1 MKAGNQMRISI
12 SILMLAAAVCLV
24 AHCAGSGRR
33 IDAVKQDDPR
43 EVRPDDET
51 RAECLK
57 AIKRARLDARSGMYR
72 MYVYGRDRYDAGF
85 ARYLGEYM
93 KTRYG
98 IELIVYGP
106 EDRERKKCYS
116 NEMDKIILNT
126 FGADILANAE
136 QEAREMFDSRK

>member
-1 MKAGNQMRISI
+1 MRISI
-12 SILMLAAAVCLV
+12 YILILAAAVCL
-24 AHCAGSGRR
+24 AGHCSGSGRR
-33 IDAVKQDDPR
+33 IDTVKPDDSR

-85 ARYLGEYM
+85 ARYLEEYM

-126 FGADILANAE
+126 FGAEILADAE
-136 QEAREMFDSRK
+136 REARELFESRK

>member
-1 MKAGNQMRISI
+1 MKDRNQMRIFI
-12 SILMLAAAVCLV
+12 YLLIAATVCLG
-24 AHCAGSGRR
+24 AHCSESVRKNN
-33 IDAVKQDDPR
+33 AVKKDNSR
-43 EVRPDDET
+43 EVRIDDET

-85 ARYLGEYM
+85 ARYLEEYM

-126 FGADILANAE
+126 FGAEILADAE
-136 QEAREMFDSRK
+136 REARELFDSRK